1 MLRRTFMAASLLAAS
16 FLSSPAAHADEID
29 ITTVAGHPPV
39 FLWVKLIPEAFIPAV
54 EKALEGTGHTVNWTE
69 AYGGT
74 LAKVGGEL
82 EAMEEG
88 LAQIGVVSSLFE
100 ASLLP
105 LQNVSYVTPFH
116 SPDAAVVFDAIEQMH
131 EEIPDM
137 RKLWEDKDLE
147 YLSGGFGLEDYFLI
161 TKFPVSSIDDLKGKK
176 IGAPGP
182 AVNWLKETGA
192 VGVSGNLTTY
202 YNDLQTGVIDGVVVF
217 PTAAAPAKLAEQAK
231 YITKVHFGAQYAGAL
246 VAKKSW
252 FEEQPEAVQ
261 EAIRAGVAA
270 YAKAYRSGLEE
281 RVAGAYKALEAAGA
295 EISEMEAGER
305 KRWADALPNIA
316 MDWAK
321 AQDAAGLAGTEV
333 LKAFMA
339 KQQAAG
345 EDLIRD
351 WSKE

>member
-1 MLRRTFMAASLLAAS
+1 MIRSP
-16 FLSSPAAHADEID
+16 FLSSSRWRYRSLCLAVSAALVGL
-29 ITTVAGHPPV
+29 TGVAQASQSVNFDVLSSTRPSVSVEAHGASA
-39 FLWVKLIPEAFIPAV
+39 KLGRAV
-54 EKALEGTGHTVNWTE
+54 PGKRDDSRL
-69 AYGGT
+69 
-74 LAKVGGEL
+74 
-82 EAMEEG
+82 G
-88 LAQIGVVSSLFE
+88 LPTFFQAP
-100 ASLLP
+100 ASLGKRSGP
-105 LQNVSYVTPFH
+105 LYLVKDV
-116 SPDAAVVFDAIEQMH
+116 AALA
-131 EEIPDM
+131 
-137 RKLWEDKDLE
+137 RG
-147 YLSGGFGLEDYFLI
+147 YLSDLAPQYKMRAADVDNLETVDIQRL
-161 TKFPVSSIDDLKGKK
+161 DN
-176 IGAPGP
+176 GA
-182 AVNWLKETGA
+182 AIVRFDNR
-192 VGVSGNLTTY
+192 
-202 YNDLQTGVIDGVVVF
+202 IDGVVVF

-270 YAKAYRSGLEE
+270 YAKAYRSGLEA